1 MCAFVYF
8 SNEHGGFCY
17 CIDKDHLSILVNALE
32 RLGEEVHL
40 LLDIQI
46 VKSILCSSSSRFCL
60 FCHSRVSLAI
70 TKKKPLPKFKF
81 LESWDHLGV
90 LIDTDLVEMERFIFP
105 IMTYKRP
112 NVLIKLKRKLS

>member
-40 LLDIQI
+40 LLDIQ
-46 VKSILCSSSSRFCL
+46 
-60 FCHSRVSLAI
+60 
-70 TKKKPLPKFKF
+70 
-81 LESWDHLGV
+81 
-90 LIDTDLVEMERFIFP
+90 LVEKHF
-105 IMTYKRP
+105 
-112 NVLIKLKRKLS
+112 VLFL

>member
-32 RLGEEVHL
+32 RLSEEVHL

-46 VKSILCSSSSRFCL
+46 MDKAFC
-60 FCHSRVSLAI
+60 VI
-70 TKKKPLPKFKF
+70 PLVDFASF
-81 LESWDHLGV
+81 VIQESPW
-90 LIDTDLVEMERFIFP
+90 
-105 IMTYKRP
+105 
-112 NVLIKLKRKLS
+112 S